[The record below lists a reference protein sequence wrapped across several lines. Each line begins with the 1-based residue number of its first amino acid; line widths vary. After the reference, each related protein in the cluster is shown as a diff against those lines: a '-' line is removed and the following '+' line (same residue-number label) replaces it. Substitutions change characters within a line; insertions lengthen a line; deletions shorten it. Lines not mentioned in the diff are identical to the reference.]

1 MKIKNSK
8 IIVAAL
14 SLSMILSACGNKDNK
29 ANDGSNGSNPTESA
43 STANEKKDGDTAKSD
58 QEDFDITVV
67 SREDGSGTRGA
78 FIELVGLEEEKDGE
92 KKDLTTDE
100 AVVQNSTNGVMQT
113 VSQDPSA
120 IGYVSLGSVN
130 DSVQKVKVDG
140 AEATEENIEAGDYTL
155 QRPFNLA
162 FKEDKLD
169 DLAKDFLAFVL
180 SKDAQEIVGK
190 EGYIKVEAK
199 DYEAKKIKGS
209 MILSIIIVTLI
220 GIPLGVTK
228 LPTSLLNPP
237 SGIGPVSFRI
247 DVLSA
252 LKPQYF
258 PWLLTFFVPDFFG
271 TMGIILGVANQ
282 AGWLDENGDMPG
294 IEKCFK
300 VDSLSTVLGS
310 FFCMPVMTTYL
321 ESASGVED
329 GGRTGLTAITSSI
342 LFALMIL
349 FTPLALMVPGVATGP
364 VLTIIGFQM
373 LSSMRSVDYSD
384 KTECLPAF
392 IAVAMTILTY
402 NIANGMAL
410 SIVSYL
416 IMKLAA
422 GKSKDIPA
430 PMYAVGVCML
440 FYLYTL
446 I

>member
-1 MKIKNSK
+1 MSSFSSSLEQRFQLSQNNTNIRTEILAGITTFATMSYVLATIPNMLEKAGLMRGAVLTALILAIVVCSVVMALYTNRPFCLAPGMSSVAILSSIDSIGMPVETAFGLIFIEGVIFVIISFAGLRNIIATAIPASIKI
-8 IIVAAL
+8 AL
-14 SLSMILSACGNKDNK
+14 SGGIGLYIALIGLKSGGIVVSSEKNTLIFGDL
-29 ANDGSNGSNPTESA
+29 
-43 STANEKKDGDTAKSD
+43 STAKVLMFGIG
-58 QEDFDITVV
+58 FL
-67 SREDGSGTRGA
+67 
-78 FIELVGLEEEKDGE
+78 LVL
-92 KKDLTTDE
+92 
-100 AVVQNSTNGVMQT
+100 
-113 VSQDPSA
+113 
-120 IGYVSLGSVN
+120 I
-130 DSVQKVKVDG
+130 
-140 AEATEENIEAGDYTL
+140 
-155 QRPFNLA
+155 F
-162 FKEDKLD
+162 
-169 DLAKDFLAFVL
+169 
-180 SKDAQEIVGK
+180 
-190 EGYIKVEAK
+190 
-199 DYEAKKIKGS
+199 EAKKIKGS

>member
-130 DSVQKVKVDG
+130 DNVQKVKVDG
-140 AEATEENIEAGDYTL
+140 AEATEENIESGDYTL

-180 SKDAQEIVGK
+180 SKDAQEIVSK

-199 DYEAKKIKGS
+199 DYKAKKVKGNLTIAGS
-209 MILSIIIVTLI
+209 TSVT
-220 GIPLGVTK
+220 PLMEK
-228 LPTSLLNPP
+228 LVEKYKDVNPDANIEIQ
-237 SGIGPVSFRI
+237 STGS
-247 DVLSA
+247 SA
-252 LKPQYF
+252 
-258 PWLLTFFVPDFFG
+258 
-271 TMGIILGVANQ
+271 
-282 AGWLDENGDMPG
+282 G
-294 IEKCFK
+294 IE
-300 VDSLSTVLGS
+300 STISDVSQIAMASRELKDEEKDKLQVEVL
-310 FFCMPVMTTYL
+310 
-321 ESASGVED
+321 AKD
-329 GGRTGLTAITSSI
+329 G
-342 LFALMIL
+342 
-349 FTPLALMVPGVATGP
+349 
-364 VLTIIGFQM
+364 
-373 LSSMRSVDYSD
+373 
-384 KTECLPAF
+384 
-392 IAVAMTILTY
+392 IAVVVNKDDTKINDLTKDQLKEIFSGKVK
-402 NIANGMAL
+402 NTSEL
-410 SIVSYL
+410 S
-416 IMKLAA
+416 K
-422 GKSKDIPA
+422 
-430 PMYAVGVCML
+430 
-440 FYLYTL
+440 
-446 I
+446 

>member
-29 ANDGSNGSNPTESA
+29 ANDGSNGSNQTESA

-162 FKEDKLD
+162 FKEEKLD

-199 DYEAKKIKGS
+199 DYEAKKIKGNLTIAGS
-209 MILSIIIVTLI
+209 TSVT
-220 GIPLGVTK
+220 PLMEK
-228 LPTSLLNPP
+228 LVEKYKDVNPDANIEIQ
-237 SGIGPVSFRI
+237 STGS
-247 DVLSA
+247 SA
-252 LKPQYF
+252 
-258 PWLLTFFVPDFFG
+258 
-271 TMGIILGVANQ
+271 
-282 AGWLDENGDMPG
+282 G
-294 IEKCFK
+294 IE
-300 VDSLSTVLGS
+300 STISDVSQIAMASRELKDEEKDKLQVEVL
-310 FFCMPVMTTYL
+310 
-321 ESASGVED
+321 AKD
-329 GGRTGLTAITSSI
+329 G
-342 LFALMIL
+342 
-349 FTPLALMVPGVATGP
+349 
-364 VLTIIGFQM
+364 
-373 LSSMRSVDYSD
+373 
-384 KTECLPAF
+384 
-392 IAVAMTILTY
+392 IAVVVNKDDTKINDLTKDQLKEIFSGKVK
-402 NIANGMAL
+402 NTSEL
-410 SIVSYL
+410 S
-416 IMKLAA
+416 K
-422 GKSKDIPA
+422 
-430 PMYAVGVCML
+430 
-440 FYLYTL
+440 
-446 I
+446 